1 MVPSPPHARIRA
13 TVEAPA
19 RPEANSAPMDAYR
32 CIVTKRDLR
41 TYTDQPIPDEVLTRV
56 LDAGRRSG
64 SAVNRQP
71 WEFIAVT
78 DRAQLRRLSRC
89 GRFAAHVG
97 TAAAAVIIVVDAVRD
112 LFDAGRCA
120 QSMMLAGWAQGV
132 ASCPATLHHEAAA
145 REVLGIPDGRV
156 LATAIAFGYPH
167 PKGRGRIE
175 GVVLKILAGRG
186 RKPLATLVHRDRYGI
201 RAAQIKR
208 APAPSEAASTPRI
221 VRTARSAACG
231 RR

>member
-1 MVPSPPHARIRA
+1 M
-13 TVEAPA
+13 EAPA
-19 RPEANSAPMDAYR
+19 GPEANPAHMDAYR

-41 TYTDQPIPDEVLTRV
+41 TYTEQPLPEEVLTRV

-78 DRAQLRRLSRC
+78 DRLQLHRLSRC
-89 GRFAAHVG
+89 GRFAGHVA
-97 TAAAAVIIVVDAVRD
+97 TAAAVVIIVADAGRD

-132 ASCPATLHHEAAA
+132 ASCPATLHHEHAA
-145 REVLGIPDGRV
+145 REILGIPDGRV
-156 LATAIAFGYPH
+156 LAPAIAFGYPH

-175 GVVLKILAGRG
+175 SVALKILTGRG
-186 RKPLATLVHRDRYGI
+186 RKPLATLVHRNRYGT
-201 RAAQIKR
+201 RNA
-208 APAPSEAASTPRI
+208 
-221 VRTARSAACG
+221 
-231 RR
+231 